1 MKKRLTLFVTFILL
15 FLCRINING
24 QGNEKMLEME
34 KVYRIAFSKFLME
47 KLQLEKYDQELKESN
62 MRFIPRDEEHK
73 DDAQKND
80 ELGLDFFYIR
90 NDVHI
95 DRLTDEQK
103 EILISQSINEVL
115 PEEILQLV
123 EQTYVDVMGYKV
135 IESAEDRNVKTTYD
149 VALDPYFV
157 TYDTILIKLATM
169 REYDNDGNYIDLQH
183 EKEKEKELKKY
194 VDDMQKELQGKLG
207 DTPIAIQLEV

>member
-207 DTPIAIQLEV
+207 DTPIAIQLDV